1 MNPAA
6 PNVSYT
12 EALATILMKTIL
24 NITFS
29 TLLLTFYSCG
39 NSIQTSQETEQNIS
53 DNSLTIENENIGNKI
68 DYDNT
73 KVIRTVYVTDRE
85 GVELKQ
91 EANENSTTLGIY
103 EYGTK
108 LDVIEETEKWLGIR
122 ERITRDFIRDG
133 SKIQSTGWE
142 KIYVLKNKTGIIN
155 EISLLPSDLNIIS
168 SLTRNQKTEYF
179 ENGKQLKEF
188 LSLELIDKTVF
199 DKNKSTAVNFIIAD
213 SSVIKKKNGII
224 ELKCQNKTVKF
235 IDKPDAEEER
245 QEFYYA
251 GQIEFLNQYIIGGSY
266 WESLDYRFIDKT
278 SGEETDIF
286 GEFPF
291 ISPDKKNIICI
302 YTNPYET
309 TADLEL
315 YSISNNKTKHIMS
328 ASFKNWM
335 PTVESGEMYWSID
348 GYLYL
353 TVNHVNSFWTAD
365 GHLNEKCQYIRI
377 KIL

>member
-1 MNPAA
+1 M
-6 PNVSYT
+6 
-12 EALATILMKTIL
+12 I
-24 NITFS
+24 
-29 TLLLTFYSCG
+29 
-39 NSIQTSQETEQNIS
+39 
-53 DNSLTIENENIGNKI
+53 KI
-68 DYDNT
+68 
-73 KVIRTVYVTDRE
+73 
-85 GVELKQ
+85 
-91 EANENSTTLGIY
+91 
-103 EYGTK
+103 
-108 LDVIEETEKWLGIR
+108 
-122 ERITRDFIRDG
+122 
-133 SKIQSTGWE
+133 
-142 KIYVLKNKTGIIN
+142 
-155 EISLLPSDLNIIS
+155 
-168 SLTRNQKTEYF
+168 
-179 ENGKQLKEF
+179 
-188 LSLELIDKTVF
+188 
-199 DKNKSTAVNFIIAD
+199 
-213 SSVIKKKNGII
+213 KNGII
-224 ELKCQNKTVKF
+224 ELKCQNKTFKF

-278 SGEETDIF
+278 SGEETAIF
-286 GEFPF
+286 AEFPY

-328 ASFKNWM
+328 VSFKNWM
-335 PTVESGEMYWSID
+335 PTVETGEMYWGID